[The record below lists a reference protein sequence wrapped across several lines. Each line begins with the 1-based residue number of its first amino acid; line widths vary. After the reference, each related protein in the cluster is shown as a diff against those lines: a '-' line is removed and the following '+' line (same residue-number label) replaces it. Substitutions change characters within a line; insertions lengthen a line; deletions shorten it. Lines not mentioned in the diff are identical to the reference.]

1 MKIKI
6 KLTDR
11 KKPDQQV
18 TLTPAVS
25 NSDVN
30 HLRQPSETAEALK
43 ELNRSE
49 IETDSRRSELDKRT
63 RLNRWEINGMIVI
76 DVLVGF
82 EVLSMRCLTPS
93 MSRMSKN
100 ISLAGLGRS
109 EIVQIFQ
116 AEREQQR
123 NTGIGGQVRR
133 GVSGILGG
141 GGNQ

>member
-1 MKIKI
+1 MNIKI
-6 KLTDR
+6 KLTDKIKTDNKIDLAPVYR
-11 KKPDQQV
+11 E
-18 TLTPAVS
+18 
-25 NSDVN
+25 SDIN
-30 HLRQPSETAEALK
+30 HLGQTSEIAEALK

-49 IETDSRRSELDKRT
+49 IEPDSRRSELDKRS

-100 ISLAGLGRS
+100 ISLAGLGRT
-109 EIVQIFQ
+109 EIVQMFQ
-116 AEREQQR
+116 GDREHQKEA
-123 NTGIGGQVRR
+123 GIGGQVRR

-141 GGNQ
+141 GTK